1 MGQSVAGIDG
11 GKLFGNEV
19 CLRGDM
25 SHVVAIFSPL
35 VDVV

>member
-1 MGQSVAGIDG
+1 MLVSG
-11 GKLFGNEV
+11 GNEV

-25 SHVVAIFSPL
+25 SHVVAISPPA